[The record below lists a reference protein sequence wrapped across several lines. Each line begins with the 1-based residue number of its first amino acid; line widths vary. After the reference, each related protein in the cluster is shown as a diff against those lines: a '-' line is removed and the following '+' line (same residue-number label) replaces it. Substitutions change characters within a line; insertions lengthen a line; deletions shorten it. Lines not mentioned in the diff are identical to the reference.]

1 VAGFKTHITTS
12 TVLGF
17 AYGGAGLYILRD
29 ASGEIP
35 VATCVLGAGLCS
47 VAGMLPDLDSDTG
60 IPLRET
66 IAFTA
71 AVVPMLLID
80 RFSHMG
86 LSHESMVLA
95 GGLIY
100 LLIRFGF
107 FKLLTRFTVHRGMF
121 HSLPAALV
129 ASEMAFLLCSCEES
143 SLRWFKAIAV
153 FIGYM
158 SHLILDEIYSIEW
171 TGARWR
177 LKSSFGT
184 ATKLWGS
191 NTYANLSTYAKVA
204 ILGFIAFRDPVWME
218 RLEAHVEHGKQIPK
232 AAIEVIEDGLQHRH

>member
-1 VAGFKTHITTS
+1 MAGFKAHITTS

-17 AYGGAGLYILRD
+17 AYGGAGLYLLRD
-29 ASGEIP
+29 ASGEVP

-66 IAFTA
+66 VAFTA

-80 RFSHMG
+80 RFSHLG

-95 GGLIY
+95 GALIY

-107 FKLLTRFTVHRGMF
+107 FKLLMKFTVHRGMF
-121 HSLPAALV
+121 HSLPAAVVSAEL
-129 ASEMAFLLCSCEES
+129 AFLLCSCEES

-153 FIGYM
+153 FVGYT
-158 SHLILDEIYSIEW
+158 SHLLLDEFNSIQW
-171 TGARWR
+171 TGGRWR
-177 LKSSFGT
+177 LKKSFGT
-184 ATKLWGS
+184 ATKIWGT
-191 NTYANLSTYAKVA
+191 NTYANISTYAKVA
-204 ILGFIAFRDPVWME
+204 ILGFIAFRDPIWME
-218 RLEAHVEHGKQIPK
+218 QLEAHVEEGKQIPK
-232 AAIEVIEDGLQHRH
+232 AAIEAIERIQR